1 MKAIYEIAE
10 ELAKAYIAY
19 HHAEISKDK
28 EREDAAFERLSR
40 IQSELNAKAFKQAN
54 WFAQYMPA
62 KKDF

>member
-1 MKAIYEIAE
+1 MKAINEVAE

-28 EREDAAFERLSR
+28 EREDAAFKRLSK
-40 IQSELNAKAFKQAN
+40 IQEELNSAALLRAL
-54 WFAQYMPA
+54 WFIEYMPA